1 MDAITD
7 LINKVLGWVFG
18 WYGDDER
25 VKKVRDLT
33 VVGCG
38 FLPTATSI
46 AAMFAAAN
54 PAVTGV
60 LGVAVAIC
68 ETVKT
73 PKFQGLA
80 DMGVYGEVNGVPV
93 EGTFVGGGKK

>member
-1 MDAITD
+1 VEAISD

-38 FLPTATSI
+38 FLPTVASV
-46 AAMFAAAN
+46 AAMFTAAN
-54 PAVTGV
+54 PAVSGV

-68 ETVKT
+68 EAVKR
-73 PKFQGLA
+73 PAFQGLA

-93 EGTFVGGGKK
+93 EGDFVSGGKE